1 MRRCFLLLIDG
12 LRPDVAEAEL
22 AAGRLP
28 HLARLVASGG
38 VGRAITAFPS
48 TTSVSYLPFLTG
60 CTPGRCNIPS
70 IRWLDRARYA
80 RRWWR
85 GRNAV
90 RSYCGYQAGML
101 DGDIEPDVGTMF
113 ELVPE
118 SVGIFT
124 MIARGLGPGKNP
136 ARVARQ
142 FWGFLAHYAEWHQP
156 SDESVA
162 GHLLAAAARPE
173 RFVFAQ
179 FPAVDGYTHQSDPR
193 SPRVLRS
200 LARVDQII
208 GKLVERLAA
217 RGDLEETLILV
228 VSDHGASVVKEHLDL
243 PEWFRAQGVRT
254 LAHPIVWE
262 RDPSAAVMV
271 AGNASAM
278 VYARPG
284 VPRAE
289 RWPLERLR
297 CPETFGTGGD
307 LISRL
312 LAEPAVAIVAAER
325 GDGSVAGGGARGGGD
340 PGPHRRHHPLHPQL
354 RRSPRRGRRAQRNA
368 PRVAGAFLER
378 GSPGRRVPAPRPV
391 PRPPHRRPGRRG
403 QRGLRLPPPLRNPR
417 APLGP
422 RQPDQGAHAHAALV
436 QSAAGERAAPD
447 HRSLSDDARLA
458 GGHAARWDR
467 WRAGVESVK
476 DGKTEGRKVDGPRH
490 PTVNFPSFR
499 PQTVPEGRSE
509 EHTSELQ

>member
-70 IRWLDRARYA
+70 IRWLDRARYDG
-80 RRWWR
+80 RWWR

-297 CPETFGTGGD
+297 RPETFGTGGD
-307 LISRL
+307 LIARL
-312 LAEPAVAIVAAER
+312 LTEPAVAIVAAER
-325 GDGSVAGGGARGGGD
+325 GDGSVAVADARGEATLARTDGLIHYSPTCGDPLGVGGGFSGTHRAWLAHSWNAALPDAAFQLLDQFRSHRTGD
-340 PGPHRRHHPLHPQL
+340 LVVVANEGYDFRRRFEIPEHRSGHGSLIKAHMHTPLWSNRPLGSVPL
-354 RRSPRRGRRAQRNA
+354 RTIDLFPTMLDWLGVTPPAGIDGELVWRAQ
-368 PRVAGAFLER
+368 
-378 GSPGRRVPAPRPV
+378 
-391 PRPPHRRPGRRG
+391 
-403 QRGLRLPPPLRNPR
+403 
-417 APLGP
+417 
-422 RQPDQGAHAHAALV
+422 
-436 QSAAGERAAPD
+436 
-447 HRSLSDDARLA
+447 
-458 GGHAARWDR
+458 
-467 WRAGVESVK
+467 
-476 DGKTEGRKVDGPRH
+476 
-490 PTVNFPSFR
+490 
-499 PQTVPEGRSE
+499 
-509 EHTSELQ
+509 

>member
-12 LRPDVAEAEL
+12 LRADVAEAEL

-28 HLARLVASGG
+28 NLGRLTARGG
-38 VGRAITAFPS
+38 VGRAITSFPS
-48 TTSVSYLPFLTG
+48 PTSVSYLPFLTG
-60 CTPGRCNIPS
+60 CTPGRCNVPS
-70 IRWLDRARYA
+70 IRWLDRARYDG
-80 RRWWR
+80 RWWR

-142 FWGFLAHYAEWHQP
+142 FWGAVAHYAEWHQP

-162 GHLLAAAARPE
+162 GHLLAAAGRPE
-173 RFVFAQ
+173 AFVFAQ
-179 FPAVDGYTHQSDPR
+179 FPAVDGYTHQSRPDA
-193 SPRVLRS
+193 PRVLRA

-208 GKLVERLAA
+208 GTLLDRLAA
-217 RGDLEETLILV
+217 RGELAETLLLV

-243 PEWFRAQGVRT
+243 PEWFRGRGVRT

-262 RDPSAAVMV
+262 RDPRAAVMV

-284 VPRAE
+284 VPRRE

-297 CPETFGTGGD
+297 DPRTFESGED
-307 LISRL
+307 LIARL
-312 LAEPAVAIVAAER
+312 VAEPAVA
-325 GDGSVAGGGARGGGD
+325 
-340 PGPHRRHHPLHPQL
+340 
-354 RRSPRRGRRAQRNA
+354 
-368 PRVAGAFLER
+368 
-378 GSPGRRVPAPRPV
+378 
-391 PRPPHRRPGRRG
+391 
-403 QRGLRLPPPLRNPR
+403 
-417 APLGP
+417 
-422 RQPDQGAHAHAALV
+422 
-436 QSAAGERAAPD
+436 
-447 HRSLSDDARLA
+447 
-458 GGHAARWDR
+458 
-467 WRAGVESVK
+467 
-476 DGKTEGRKVDGPRH
+476 
-490 PTVNFPSFR
+490 
-499 PQTVPEGRSE
+499 
-509 EHTSELQ
+509 